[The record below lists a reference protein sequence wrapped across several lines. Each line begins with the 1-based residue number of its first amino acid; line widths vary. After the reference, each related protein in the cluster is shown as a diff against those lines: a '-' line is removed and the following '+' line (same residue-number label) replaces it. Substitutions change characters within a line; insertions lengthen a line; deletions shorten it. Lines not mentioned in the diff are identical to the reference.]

1 MATQEQMIGNS
12 ILDELKFE
20 LIPAQDA
27 DGNLIFGGPQTFKAT
42 SGTIE
47 FVRSLVDEGKRL
59 VLEDQG
65 QILFEDDLE
74 DGPPSSPK

>member
-1 MATQEQMIGNS
+1 MIGNS
-12 ILDELKFE
+12 ILGELKFE

-42 SGTIE
+42 SETIE

-59 VLEDQG
+59 ILEDEG
-65 QILFEDDLE
+65 QIRFEDDP
-74 DGPPSSPK
+74 DSDPPNLPR